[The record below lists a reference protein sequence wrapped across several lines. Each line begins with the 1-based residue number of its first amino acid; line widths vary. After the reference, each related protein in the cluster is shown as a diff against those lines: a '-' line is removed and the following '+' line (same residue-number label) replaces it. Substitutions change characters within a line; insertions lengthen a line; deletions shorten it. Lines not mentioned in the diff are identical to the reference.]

1 MRKAIEKNLS
11 ATLRMARGT
20 ATMMGFAV
28 MLAVVLGVG
37 TTALAA
43 VPGDPFKLGKANAVN
58 ALTQLTGTTNN
69 ALLRI
74 QNDSRGQGATALDL
88 QVAPGKPPVRI
99 NYRVRVANLSADRL
113 DGKDAATF
121 ARADTPTYVSINAAS
136 TGPPPFDP
144 FASNRAFCD
153 DGDRLLT
160 GGYFDLSNNGV
171 AVESFGD
178 LDGWNV
184 TVKRTD
190 NSSARISIRAVCLD
204 FPPLRE

>member
-1 MRKAIEKNLS
+1 MKVLTGKIVS

-20 ATMMGFAV
+20 ATMVGLVV
-28 MLAVVLGVG
+28 MIALVLGIG

-43 VPGDPFKLGKANAVN
+43 VPGDPFKLGRINTIGRI
-58 ALTQLTGTTNN
+58 TQLVGSTNN
-69 ALLRI
+69 AMLRI
-74 QNDSRGQGATALDL
+74 ENSSKGPDATALDL

-99 NYRVRVANLSADRL
+99 NSRVRVANLNADRL

-178 LDGWNV
+178 LDGWHV